1 MSTIDA
7 SPFWQGATIMPRLL
21 TRDCGAGGSLAPTCA
36 ITWLALCVAFS
47 AHSTALAQT
56 KKGQQAAATVR
67 EGRIYNLTPQPFTFQ
82 LHRADG
88 VAWTDGYVVQPG
100 KYIAIKAPRPGETTE
115 IQGLTGNGRGYV
127 IIRHREPVLG
137 GYMTLRLPA
146 QNPANQQLQP
156 TWFAVK
162 DANGIA
168 RLVQEASVEQAQA
181 VQDSLQKQ
189 TPMTPEELE
198 RSKHMLRANWVLT
211 D

>member
-1 MSTIDA
+1 MSTAEA
-7 SPFWQGATIMPRLL
+7 SACWQGEKIMPRLL
-21 TRDCGAGGSLAPTCA
+21 SEECGAGGSLAPAFA
-36 ITWLALCVAFS
+36 IVGFTLGA
-47 AHSTALAQT
+47 ALAAQSVAVAQA
-56 KKGQQAAATVR
+56 KKESPAAITVR
-67 EGRIYNLTPQPFTFQ
+67 EGRLYNLTPQPFTFQ

-88 VAWTDGYVVQPG
+88 VAWTDGYVVQPD
-100 KYIAIKAPRPGETTE
+100 KYMVIRAPRPGETTE

-146 QNPANQQLQP
+146 QNPANQQIQP

-162 DANGIA
+162 DANGIT
-168 RLVQEASVEQAQA
+168 RLVQEADAEQARA
-181 VQDSLQKQ
+181 VQENLQKQ
-189 TPMTPEELE
+189 TPMTPAELE